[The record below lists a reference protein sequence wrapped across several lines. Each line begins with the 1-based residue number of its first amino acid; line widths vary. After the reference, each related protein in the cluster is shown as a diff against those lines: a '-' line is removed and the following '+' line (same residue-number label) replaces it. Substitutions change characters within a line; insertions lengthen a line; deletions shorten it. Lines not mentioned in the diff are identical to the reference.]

1 MVIFLYMAIWF
12 LYGHLMFHFSTKH
25 DRQSI
30 LSILL
35 LFFLSQNKIFHELMT
50 SVTYQLLSRHWK
62 SKHRKHV
69 GKHHL
74 VYKRR
79 RLSHDTKKSRIGSQ
93 AWRFSVKIPKY
104 FFNSLFGGVTFTWS
118 SGKRK
123 GHNLKPRVSFF
134 SPFSLSRKRPTVI
147 LNSF

>member
-1 MVIFLYMAIWF
+1 MVISCFIFQRNTIDKAYF
-12 LYGHLMFHFSTKH
+12 QYYYCFFFHKTKYSTNN
-25 DRQSI
+25 DISY
-30 LSILL
+30 L
-35 LFFLSQNKIFHELMT
+35 
-50 SVTYQLLSRHWK
+50 YQLLSRHWK

-134 SPFSLSRKRPTVI
+134 SPFSRSRKRPTVI